1 MARLAAVEPSAMHVF
16 ERYRFAGT
24 VFVCALAAFAALLA
38 LHAYT
43 NTFLDLR
50 AFYCAGTAFAHGED
64 PYRNAALRTCEAA
77 LGTNVFAGRG
87 FDQPTVPVPW
97 TPYALPLLAL
107 LSSLPFD
114 GAVVV
119 WTVLNFGCAAVAA
132 ALLRSSLPELS
143 PVAVAT
149 FVLFATVPTEAALG
163 QPAGLELLAVA
174 AAGVYARRG
183 ATSGTCIAL
192 LVAAIQPYVAL
203 PLAVGLLCAGAAARR
218 AVAVA
223 ALVVVA
229 ASLIVLRPLTFEYL
243 TAVAPEH
250 ARANVFEVTQL
261 SWTSLLAAAGLPA
274 DPARALGT
282 VIYIVA
288 IALGVWAGLR
298 LASSTRK
305 PEALPWIAALL
316 GTLAAPYL
324 HFQQLAGALPG
335 ALVVVATTPAAT
347 RVAAIGLF
355 VPWIGLL
362 LQAKYS
368 YAFVPFAAPMAWRR
382 RPPQRA
388 AQLVL
393 LAFVLFCVDLAL
405 AAFFREPLH
414 NPTGY
419 RNPPLGADALADNS
433 WRAFIAVQ
441 WAALG
446 TSSLPARA
454 VSAISGLALACITI
468 AAARAARAAARP
480 ADPAPAR

>member
-405 AAFFREPLH
+405 AAFFREHLL

>member
-1 MARLAAVEPSAMHVF
+1 
-16 ERYRFAGT
+16 
-24 VFVCALAAFAALLA
+24 
-38 LHAYT
+38 
-43 NTFLDLR
+43 
-50 AFYCAGTAFAHGED
+50 
-64 PYRNAALRTCEAA
+64 
-77 LGTNVFAGRG
+77 
-87 FDQPTVPVPW
+87 
-97 TPYALPLLAL
+97 
-107 LSSLPFD
+107 
-114 GAVVV
+114 
-119 WTVLNFGCAAVAA
+119 
-132 ALLRSSLPELS
+132 
-143 PVAVAT
+143 
-149 FVLFATVPTEAALG
+149 
-163 QPAGLELLAVA
+163 LLAVV

-405 AAFFREPLH
+405 AAFFREHLL

>member
-347 RVAAIGLF
+347 RAAAIGLF

-405 AAFFREPLH
+405 AAFFREHLL

>member
-405 AAFFREPLH
+405 AAFFREHLL

-454 VSAISGLALACITI
+454 VSAISGLVLTGLTI
-468 AAARAARAAARP
+468 AAARAHRIRV
-480 ADPAPAR
+480 R

>member
-405 AAFFREPLH
+405 AAFFREHLL
-414 NPTGY
+414 NPTEY
-419 RNPPLGADALADNS
+419 RNPPLGADALADCS
-433 WRAFIAVQ
+433 TKSPQRVVF
-441 WAALG
+441 G
-446 TSSLPARA
+446 E
-454 VSAISGLALACITI
+454 
-468 AAARAARAAARP
+468 
-480 ADPAPAR
+480 

>member
-1 MARLAAVEPSAMHVF
+1 MQVF
-16 ERYRFAGT
+16 GRYRFAGA

-50 AFYCAGTAFAHGED
+50 AFYCAGGAFAHGAD

-77 LGTNVFAGRG
+77 LGTNVFAGHG

-107 LSSLPFD
+107 LSMLPF
-114 GAVVV
+114 GAATMA
-119 WTVLNFGCAAVAA
+119 WTVLNFVCLAAAA

-163 QPAGLELLAVA
+163 QPAGLELLAVV
-174 AAGVYARRG
+174 AAGTYAGRG

-203 PLAVGLLCAGAAARR
+203 PLAVGLLFAGAAARR
-218 AVAVA
+218 AVALA
-223 ALVVVA
+223 AIVVA
-229 ASLIVLRPLTFEYL
+229 GTSLIFLRPLTFEYL
-243 TAVAPEH
+243 TVVAPEH

-261 SWTSLLAAAGLPA
+261 SWTSLLAATGLPA

-282 VIYIVA
+282 AIYIAA

-305 PEALPWIAALL
+305 PEALPWIVALL
-316 GTLAAPYL
+316 GTLGAPYL

-335 ALVVVATTPAAT
+335 ALVVVATTSAAT
-347 RVAAIGLF
+347 RAAAIGLF

-388 AQLVL
+388 AQLAL
-393 LAFVLFCVDLAL
+393 LAFVLVCVDLAL
-405 AAFFREPLH
+405 AAFFRVH
-414 NPTGY
+414 VVNPAGY
-419 RNPPLGADALADNS
+419 RNPPLAADAFADDS

-446 TSSLPARA
+446 TSSLAARA
-454 VSAISGLALACITI
+454 VSAISGLVLTGLTI
-468 AAARAARAAARP
+468 AAARAHRIRAR
-480 ADPAPAR
+480 

>member
-405 AAFFREPLH
+405 AAFFREHLL

-446 TSSLPARA
+446 TSSLAARA
-454 VSAISGLALACITI
+454 VSAISGLVLTGLTI
-468 AAARAARAAARP
+468 AAARAHRIRV
-480 ADPAPAR
+480 R

>member
-347 RVAAIGLF
+347 RVAAIGLV

-405 AAFFREPLH
+405 AAFFREHLL